1 MTKKVVLA
9 TIGSLGDVHPFIA
22 LGQALKARGF
32 KPLLAVP
39 EDNVAKAKL
48 AGLDATGI
56 YPTMSG
62 LAQRLGLDEAKAAH
76 RMTRDPDYLFR
87 RILFPLLPDA
97 IRRLDAVAEG
107 AAAIVGPVLTMA
119 GEIVAEKRAIPFVPC
134 VLQPFSML
142 SAYDPPTEQQFWMMA
157 RPGKPGWR
165 AAYNT
170 CVLALTRAELRR
182 RYSASI
188 NRVRNEFG
196 LGPTRTAPLFGI
208 PDAPLVLALY
218 SELLAPHQRD
228 YPPNTKITGYPI
240 FDSGSGLVE
249 KLDEEFEAFL
259 SDGEAP
265 IVFTL
270 GSFAVHAPG
279 DFFRESMIAAKRMNR
294 RAVLLT
300 GPQAIAAEPG
310 VLIRAYAPHSL
321 VLPRAAVNVHHGGV
335 GTTGAALRAGKP
347 QLVTPFMGDQPDNA
361 ARIVRL
367 GVGASLDI
375 RRYTADRVVPLLKK
389 LLTGQDVTTRAR
401 EVAQVAAGEDG
412 AGKAADEI
420 SRLLS

>member
-1 MTKKVVLA
+1 MNLVW
-9 TIGSLGDVHPFIA
+9 
-22 LGQALKARGF
+22 
-32 KPLLAVP
+32 
-39 EDNVAKAKL
+39 
-48 AGLDATGI
+48 
-56 YPTMSG
+56 
-62 LAQRLGLDEAKAAH
+62 AQRGQ
-76 RMTRDPDYLFR
+76 R
-87 RILFPLLPDA
+87 R
-97 IRRLDAVAEG
+97 
-107 AAAIVGPVLTMA
+107 
-119 GEIVAEKRAIPFVPC
+119 C
-134 VLQPFSML
+134 
-142 SAYDPPTEQQFWMMA
+142 SAYQTHHLSWPSTPSCS
-157 RPGKPGWR
+157 R
-165 AAYNT
+165 
-170 CVLALTRAELRR
+170 L
-182 RYSASI
+182 I
-188 NRVRNEFG
+188 NA
-196 LGPTRTAPLFGI
+196 TT
-208 PDAPLVLALY
+208 
-218 SELLAPHQRD
+218 
-228 YPPNTKITGYPI
+228 PNTKITGYPI